1 MERVRHR
8 HQSWWRCYVWLLSLS
23 AHRQSVCCR
32 MILFLDEFLKYEN
45 TSKYLTHLEEVSL
58 LGLLQL

>member
-1 MERVRHR
+1 
-8 HQSWWRCYVWLLSLS
+8 
-23 AHRQSVCCR
+23 

-45 TSKYLTHLEEVSL
+45 TSKYLTNLEEVSL